1 MEGDPGR
8 AGACATRAGAGQARS
23 SPLVGSSTGPL
34 NGPGPVCCTSR
45 AALCALGGCARARP
59 EGESRPGCAKMRA
72 PRRRT
77 LRKGGRRAEAP
88 FQGASAA
95 LSMATLAGAALRGRF
110 PRPSLSLS
118 LWRNLSFQVFLKT
131 LGSEHL
137 YRAAGTSSRRR
148 ELVASSGTQEGR
160 TRRLVRLDQLRL
172 QNLPGPEGL
181 VHAQRLVPLGAAAR
195 VPPPS
200 HRRRAAARRGRTT
213 GAGGETSAQRG
224 HTARSRG
231 EASRACRVGMWHPK
245 APALTRRASRSAP
258 GRQVTRHLTR

>member
-1 MEGDPGR
+1 MTRWSVALLGQADRRWCRPGASRPAVALHERRARGAPPKMEGDPGR

-95 LSMATLAGAALRGRF
+95 LSMATLAGAACVGR
-110 PRPSLSLS
+110 
-118 LWRNLSFQVFLKT
+118 
-131 LGSEHL
+131 H
-137 YRAAGTSSRRR
+137 
-148 ELVASSGTQEGR
+148 ELPCR
-160 TRRLVRLDQLRL
+160 
-172 QNLPGPEGL
+172 
-181 VHAQRLVPLGAAAR
+181 
-195 VPPPS
+195 
-200 HRRRAAARRGRTT
+200 
-213 GAGGETSAQRG
+213 
-224 HTARSRG
+224 HTARESKLIGTVGSAVCWINHKTTPFDNLYRGMEKESRK
-231 EASRACRVGMWHPK
+231 SHPK
-245 APALTRRASRSAP
+245 
-258 GRQVTRHLTR
+258 GREIVEQK

>member
-1 MEGDPGR
+1 MTRWSVALLGQADRRWCRPGASRPAVALHERRARGAPPKMEGDPGR

-95 LSMATLAGAALRGRF
+95 LSMATLAGAACVGR
-110 PRPSLSLS
+110 
-118 LWRNLSFQVFLKT
+118 
-131 LGSEHL
+131 H
-137 YRAAGTSSRRR
+137 
-148 ELVASSGTQEGR
+148 ELPCR
-160 TRRLVRLDQLRL
+160 
-172 QNLPGPEGL
+172 
-181 VHAQRLVPLGAAAR
+181 
-195 VPPPS
+195 
-200 HRRRAAARRGRTT
+200 
-213 GAGGETSAQRG
+213 
-224 HTARSRG
+224 HTAREFQIGAPPWQSMRPIG
-231 EASRACRVGMWHPK
+231 PGNRARFQVCPLERHKCPFGPVG
-245 APALTRRASRSAP
+245 RE
-258 GRQVTRHLTR
+258 GG

>member
-1 MEGDPGR
+1 VTRWSVALLGQADRRWCRPGASRPAVALHERRARGAPPKMEGDPGR

-95 LSMATLAGAALRGRF
+95 LSMATLAGAACVGR
-110 PRPSLSLS
+110 
-118 LWRNLSFQVFLKT
+118 
-131 LGSEHL
+131 H
-137 YRAAGTSSRRR
+137 
-148 ELVASSGTQEGR
+148 ELPCR
-160 TRRLVRLDQLRL
+160 
-172 QNLPGPEGL
+172 
-181 VHAQRLVPLGAAAR
+181 
-195 VPPPS
+195 
-200 HRRRAAARRGRTT
+200 
-213 GAGGETSAQRG
+213 
-224 HTARSRG
+224 HTAREFSSLSICPDSRLRG
-231 EASRACRVGMWHPK
+231 FASVQYDCESTCMLPRSKKKNKNCS
-245 APALTRRASRSAP
+245 PAASWSFC
-258 GRQVTRHLTR
+258 LLS

>member
-59 EGESRPGCAKMRA
+59 EGESRSGCAKMRA

-95 LSMATLAGAALRGRF
+95 LSMATLAGAACVGR
-110 PRPSLSLS
+110 
-118 LWRNLSFQVFLKT
+118 
-131 LGSEHL
+131 H
-137 YRAAGTSSRRR
+137 
-148 ELVASSGTQEGR
+148 ELPCR
-160 TRRLVRLDQLRL
+160 
-172 QNLPGPEGL
+172 
-181 VHAQRLVPLGAAAR
+181 
-195 VPPPS
+195 
-200 HRRRAAARRGRTT
+200 
-213 GAGGETSAQRG
+213 
-224 HTARSRG
+224 HTAREIFRDPSRARVACACCACPCCSCRCCAPSCWSCHVLAQRSFRSCGLRSSTSSTSRG
-231 EASRACRVGMWHPK
+231 CAGPCFVLVLCILALCVLALPMLALR
-245 APALTRRASRSAP
+245 APAVVALAVRARAVRLRAAYGVLVQRPTSCGARRHR
-258 GRQVTRHLTR
+258 RHHPSSTPAT

>member
-1 MEGDPGR
+1 MICPICGINRPP
-8 AGACATRAGAGQARS
+8 AR
-23 SPLVGSSTGPL
+23 
-34 NGPGPVCCTSR
+34 
-45 AALCALGGCARARP
+45 
-59 EGESRPGCAKMRA
+59 
-72 PRRRT
+72 
-77 LRKGGRRAEAP
+77 
-88 FQGASAA
+88 ASAA
-95 LSMATLAGAALRGRF
+95 APLRRAGGMAVARAGGMAFLLRTTTLTATENLWLRATQDRNPFLRGTPLRGRF

>member
-1 MEGDPGR
+1 MTRWSVALLGQADRRWCRPGASRPAVALHERRARGAPPKMEGDPGR

-95 LSMATLAGAALRGRF
+95 LSMATLAGAACVGR
-110 PRPSLSLS
+110 
-118 LWRNLSFQVFLKT
+118 
-131 LGSEHL
+131 H
-137 YRAAGTSSRRR
+137 
-148 ELVASSGTQEGR
+148 ELPCR
-160 TRRLVRLDQLRL
+160 
-172 QNLPGPEGL
+172 
-181 VHAQRLVPLGAAAR
+181 
-195 VPPPS
+195 
-200 HRRRAAARRGRTT
+200 
-213 GAGGETSAQRG
+213 
-224 HTARSRG
+224 HTAREFFEPKSRVLG
-231 EASRACRVGMWHPK
+231 CVLGGM
-245 APALTRRASRSAP
+245 P
-258 GRQVTRHLTR
+258 GQQIGQQT

>member
-59 EGESRPGCAKMRA
+59 EGESRSGCAKMRA

-95 LSMATLAGAALRGRF
+95 LAMATLAGAACVGR
-110 PRPSLSLS
+110 
-118 LWRNLSFQVFLKT
+118 
-131 LGSEHL
+131 H
-137 YRAAGTSSRRR
+137 
-148 ELVASSGTQEGR
+148 ELPCR
-160 TRRLVRLDQLRL
+160 
-172 QNLPGPEGL
+172 
-181 VHAQRLVPLGAAAR
+181 
-195 VPPPS
+195 
-200 HRRRAAARRGRTT
+200 
-213 GAGGETSAQRG
+213 
-224 HTARSRG
+224 HTAREFCVQPESTLSKDQRPTACCDRMLRSPRTSTSERG
-231 EASRACRVGMWHPK
+231 RAHPRRFASQRSGMGARLPG
-245 APALTRRASRSAP
+245 AVPPNRSARTIASRSRAIAP
-258 GRQVTRHLTR
+258 PVPVTSAEPARRAPVPRAARHLRGHLRLAA